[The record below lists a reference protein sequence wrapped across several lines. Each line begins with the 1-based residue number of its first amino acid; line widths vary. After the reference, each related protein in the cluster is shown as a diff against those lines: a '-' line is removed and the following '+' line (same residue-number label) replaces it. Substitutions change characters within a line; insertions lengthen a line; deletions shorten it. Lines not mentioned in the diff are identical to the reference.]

1 MEWFFGGMLFRYNW
15 LVMIQKNL
23 FAAIALLLISQS
35 GAFSAPVGLDGLKA
49 GFERKL
55 GEVLQPVTERHV
67 KALANLEQAL
77 TRNQKLE
84 EALLVRQERV
94 RISLLEGSDV
104 ITELADSPKQLE
116 VLNSRF
122 RREALSVMRPWELKY
137 EKALR
142 DLLTV
147 LQRAA
152 KLEEALHAKKE
163 IEAFEKSIK
172 MRGINNDED
181 AREASVNVALAS
193 SGSKAEAPKAADL
206 MIDGKVRYGRREGFS
221 WGYYPC
227 DFVVKFRK
235 AETIS
240 KIRFL
245 LFELEKEWAYTYKIY
260 IQRRSG
266 GKWELLADHSKKQ
279 SKGWQEHSFNPRI
292 VAAVKVEGL
301 GNSGNKQFHIV
312 ELEAR

>member
-1 MEWFFGGMLFRYNW
+1 MRRKY
-15 LVMIQKNL
+15 L

-77 TRNQKLE
+77 TRNQNLE
-84 EALLVRQERV
+84 EALLVREERV
-94 RISLLEGSDV
+94 RVSLFEGPDV

-137 EKALR
+137 EKALL

-163 IEAFEKSIK
+163 LEAFRKSVKI
-172 MRGINNDED
+172 RGVTTDGD
-181 AREASVNVALAS
+181 AREASINVALAS
-193 SGSKAEAPKAADL
+193 TGAKAEAPTAPEF
-206 MIDGKVRYGRREGFS
+206 MNDGKIRYGKREGFS
-221 WGYYPC
+221 WGHYPC
-227 DFVVKFRK
+227 DFVVKFGK
-235 AETIS
+235 TETIS

-245 LFELEKEWAYTYKIY
+245 LYDLEKDRVYTYKLY
-260 IQRRSG
+260 TQRRSG
-266 GKWELLADHSKKQ
+266 GKWDLVSDHSKKP
-279 SKGWQEHSFNPRI
+279 SKSWQEHSFNPRM
-292 VAAVKVEGL
+292 VTAVKVEGL
-301 GNSGNKQFHIV
+301 GNSANKQFHIV